1 MFSEIFI
8 LFISRE
14 IQKLRRKV
22 RNKARV
28 EGCIVE
34 AELVEEATNNLSLFF
49 RPEARSVRNKV
60 PRYDDAA
67 STLKSSCN
75 LEIFQYSG
83 RCMSPRGVYELSAD
97 KYEAAFLYVLTN
109 MPEMDDFFFQ
119 VCTYSI

>member
-1 MFSEIFI
+1 LFSEIFI

-67 STLKSSCN
+67 STLKSS
-75 LEIFQYSG
+75 
-83 RCMSPRGVYELSAD
+83 
-97 KYEAAFLYVLTN
+97 
-109 MPEMDDFFFQ
+109 
-119 VCTYSI
+119 

>member
-60 PRYDDAA
+60 PRYDDVA
-67 STLKSSCN
+67 STFKSSC
-75 LEIFQYSG
+75 
-83 RCMSPRGVYELSAD
+83 PRGVYELSAD

-109 MPEMDDFFFQ
+109 MPEMDDFFKYAHIQSRDPNLF
-119 VCTYSI
+119 SF

>member
-67 STLKSSCN
+67 STFKSSCN
-75 LEIFQYSG
+75 LEIFQYSE
-83 RCMSPRGVYELSAD
+83 RCMSPRGVHELSTD
-97 KYEAAFLYVLTN
+97 KYEVVFLYVLTN
-109 MPEMDDFFFQ
+109 MPEMDDFFQ
-119 VCTYSI
+119 VCPYSI

>member
-60 PRYDDAA
+60 PQYDDAA
-67 STLKSSCN
+67 STFKVLATWKSFN
-75 LEIFQYSG
+75 IL
-83 RCMSPRGVYELSAD
+83 GVA
-97 KYEAAFLYVLTN
+97 
-109 MPEMDDFFFQ
+109 
-119 VCTYSI
+119 